1 MQDGEDG
8 SRVVAQGCVG
18 GEGFAHEV
26 EGAHDGRRRGVALA
40 HGAVVDPLAFASRGE
55 EPGVAQDGEVAR
67 DGGGGEPDEFDQLAD
82 AQVVGEPL
90 VGGVEARGEEPDAG
104 RVGEGFAEGDEVMHG
119 VIISSFRE
127 MSN

>member
-40 HGAVVDPLAFASRGE
+40 HGAVVDPLAFLA
-55 EPGVAQDGEVAR
+55 AR
-67 DGGGGEPDEFDQLAD
+67 DEPCIAEDLQVMRGRRLGECQILEQHAGALLSAPQELEDVQPVRIGQCFEDFD
-82 AQVVGEPL
+82 
-90 VGGVEARGEEPDAG
+90 
-104 RVGEGFAEGDEVMHG
+104 GFTGSHLLN
-119 VIISSFRE
+119 ISLS
-127 MSN
+127 